1 MHMPILVITIG
12 LLLLVAYGDVRTRR
26 ISNTLNLTIG
36 ALGALRLVLAENP
49 IDAALTLTAAAV
61 VFAAGVLLFWRGV
74 IGGGD
79 AKLVSAMILLV
90 GHHKA
95 LDFLVLMSLC
105 GGALALAIM
114 TRDVLAR
121 SWRSECG
128 SRQTTEFG
136 ASGGSGESTV
146 PYGVAVATAGVIILL
161 VAK

>member
-1 MHMPILVITIG
+1 MHMPILIIAIG
-12 LLLLVAYGDVRTRR
+12 LLLFVAYGDVRTRR

-36 ALGALRLVLAENP
+36 ALGTGRLALADSP
-49 IDAALTLTAAAV
+49 IDAAFTLAAAAV
-61 VFAAGVLLFWRGV
+61 VFAACILLFWRGV

-90 GHHKA
+90 GHHEA

-105 GGALALAIM
+105 GGVLALAIM

-128 SRQTTEFG
+128 SWQTAEFG

-146 PYGVAVATAGVIILL
+146 PYGVAIATAGVIILL
-161 VAK
+161 MAK

>member
-1 MHMPILVITIG
+1 MHMPILVIAIG
-12 LLLLVAYGDVRTRR
+12 LLLLVAYGVARTRR
-26 ISNTLNLTIG
+26 IPNTLNLTIG
-36 ALGALRLVLAENP
+36 ALGALRLVLADSP
-49 IDAALTLTAAAV
+49 IDAALTLAAAAV

-74 IGGGD
+74 VGGGD
-79 AKLVSAMILLV
+79 AKLVPAMILLV
-90 GHHKA
+90 GYNKA

-128 SRQTTEFG
+128 NRLTAEVGT
-136 ASGGSGESTV
+136 SGGSGESTV

-161 VAK
+161 MAK

>member
-1 MHMPILVITIG
+1 MHMPLLVIAIG

-36 ALGALRLVLAENP
+36 ALGALRLALADSP
-49 IDAALTLTAAAV
+49 IDAALTLAAAAV
-61 VFAAGVLLFWRGV
+61 VFAACMLLFWRGV

-95 LDFLVLMSLC
+95 LDFLLLMSLC
-105 GGALALAIM
+105 GGVLALAIM

-121 SWRSECG
+121 SWRSECA
-128 SRQTTEFG
+128 RQTTEFG
-136 ASGGSGESTV
+136 ASGESGESTV
-146 PYGVAVATAGVIILL
+146 PYGVAIATAGVIILL
-161 VAK
+161 MAK